1 MFSEKLIGL
10 AANPPVVLRNSP
22 DALRTVYTETVVDIP
37 PSAVDSGNAQLAYQ
51 FVQACNS
58 IPGNQPDDSGA
69 SNGNGWSWLFT
80 FPAFSDVF
88 FYNHVM
94 PPNTIQCAAPSD
106 PSGGWGSLW
115 GAITASSKH
124 PGGVNVGMADGS
136 VKFMK
141 NSIGLQTW
149 WALGSRN
156 LGEIVS
162 SDQY

>member
-1 MFSEKLIGL
+1 TSNTGMFSEKLLGL

-37 PSAVDSGNAQLAYQ
+37 PSAVDSGNAQLAYK

-58 IPGNQPDDSGA
+58 IPGKQPDDSGA
-69 SNGNGWSWLFT
+69 SNGNGWSRLFT
-80 FPAFSDVF
+80 SPAFPDVF
-88 FYNHVM
+88 SYTHVM

-136 VKFMK
+136 VKFIK
-141 NSIGLQTW
+141 NSVSLQAW
-149 WALGSRN
+149 WAL
-156 LGEIVS
+156 
-162 SDQY
+162 